1 MNKLALNAAVADELE
16 WARQMSRGR
25 TPRIVACLAYAGLI
39 PFLALLAASWL
50 DTQRSG
56 VWQQLSLHYGAVIL
70 SFVGALHW
78 GFAMS
83 VQFVSDRKR
92 NVCFAW
98 SVIPALLAWL
108 ALALDPLAGSALLAT
123 GFGVHYFQDWRLFR
137 HAGLPIWY
145 LPLRLQLSVVAAAS
159 LLATSFAS
167 LV

>member
-108 ALALDPLAGSALLAT
+108 ALRLTRLRAVPCWPPALASITSRT
-123 GFGVHYFQDWRLFR
+123 GGYSGMPGYPSGICR
-137 HAGLPIWY
+137 
-145 LPLRLQLSVVAAAS
+145 
-159 LLATSFAS
+159 
-167 LV
+167 